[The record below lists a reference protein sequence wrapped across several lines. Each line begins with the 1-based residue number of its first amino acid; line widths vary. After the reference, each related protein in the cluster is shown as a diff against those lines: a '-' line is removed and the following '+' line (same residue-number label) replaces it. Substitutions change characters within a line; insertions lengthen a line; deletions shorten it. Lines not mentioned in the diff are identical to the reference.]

1 MADQNTSLEV
11 IENFLAQ
18 KRIAIVGI
26 SRNSGS
32 DSQRLFEELRKRGY
46 DMVPVN
52 PNAVQMQGQRC
63 FNRVQDIHPPVDAA
77 LVMTS
82 PRLSDKVVND
92 CVEAGVRRI
101 WLYRGASGIGS
112 VSERALAICKERGID
127 VVVGQCPFMFLPD
140 SGGIHRLHGFVR
152 RIFGRY
158 PKQACASVKSAV

>member
-1 MADQNTSLEV
+1 MTDQNASLEV

-18 KRIAIVGI
+18 KRIAIAGI

-52 PNAVQMQGQRC
+52 PNAVQMHGQRC
-63 FNRVQDIHPPVDAA
+63 FSRVRDIHPPVDAV

-82 PRLSDKVVND
+82 PKISEEVVND

-101 WLYRGASGIGS
+101 WLYRGAAGKGS
-112 VSERALAICKERGID
+112 VSERAVAICNERGID
-127 VVVGQCPFMFLPD
+127 VVAGQCPFMFLPD
-140 SGGIHRLHGFVR
+140 SAGIHRFHGFVR
-152 RIFGRY
+152 KIFGRY
-158 PKQACASVKSAV
+158 PKPACASVKRAA